1 MFVRE
6 ASDLMSAKLYQIVK
20 TAPYVNQEAVDLVEG
35 LLERLK
41 SGHSVAVGLVE
52 VYADGSTVA
61 TAYSNSHTYHQMC
74 SGCARLA
81 ARIALD

>member
-1 MFVRE
+1 MTAE
-6 ASDLMSAKLYQIVK
+6 LYQIAK
-20 TAPYVNQEAVDLVEG
+20 LPPYVNQDAVDLVEG

-41 SGHSVAVGLVE
+41 SGHSVAVGIAE
-52 VYADGSTVA
+52 VYADGATVA
-61 TAYSNSHTYHQMC
+61 TAYSKSNVYHPLC

>member
-1 MFVRE
+1 MAEVVELRVVPTE
-6 ASDLMSAKLYQIVK
+6 RP
-20 TAPYVNQEAVDLVEG
+20 APYVNADAVALVEG

-41 SGHSVAVGLVE
+41 SGHSVSVAMAE
-52 VYADGSTVA
+52 VYAEGGIVA
-61 TAYSNSHTYHQMC
+61 TAYSAGDRYHQLC